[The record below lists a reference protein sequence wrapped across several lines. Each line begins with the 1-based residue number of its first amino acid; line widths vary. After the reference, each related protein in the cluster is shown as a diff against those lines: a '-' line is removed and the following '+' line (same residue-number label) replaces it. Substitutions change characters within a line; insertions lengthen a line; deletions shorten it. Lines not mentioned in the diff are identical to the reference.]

1 MQFSEFN
8 EIIQLGGIMKK
19 LFFIFCLVFVTF
31 LNAQDDFKDW
41 KNAQENQF
49 INFKSKEDKAFYEF
63 LKQSWSEF
71 DAYQGLE
78 KDTEPKLPKPPVVKN
93 VEPVKVEK
101 DLPAKPAV
109 FHVEEAE
116 NEENIYFAVDKK
128 LPVIEI
134 DYYGILMDYNYQT
147 GLEVDL
153 SKTDQ
158 EAIAAFWLK
167 ASNSDYEKLIEQLQ
181 TQRVKMKLND
191 WGYCLLVDKISDK
204 VSENDEKL
212 HQLFNW
218 FFLLKSGYDCKI
230 GYNEDNIY
238 VLLPIKNNLY
248 GIAYIEIDNQRYY
261 AVDFQKQKPLKM
273 AINTYEGNYPE
284 ADDLIDMSMES
295 NPKIKTVIV
304 EKVLKFTYDGKKYE
318 LPVKYDANVAEF
330 FRSYPQTDLDV
341 YFEAPLSDLALSSLS
356 ESFAPIL
363 QNRNES
369 EAANVLL
376 RFVQTAFQYQT
387 DDEQFGKE
395 KTFFADEVLFY
406 PACDCEDRS
415 ILYSYLVRRILQLD
429 VIGLNYPGHIATAVK
444 LNSDL
449 DGDHILYKNSKYVI
463 SDPTYINANIGVAMP
478 KFKEIQPEIIEL
490 SNKWSK

>member
-1 MQFSEFN
+1 
-8 EIIQLGGIMKK
+8 
-19 LFFIFCLVFVTF
+19 
-31 LNAQDDFKDW
+31 
-41 KNAQENQF
+41 
-49 INFKSKEDKAFYEF
+49 
-63 LKQSWSEF
+63 
-71 DAYQGLE
+71 
-78 KDTEPKLPKPPVVKN
+78 
-93 VEPVKVEK
+93 
-101 DLPAKPAV
+101 
-109 FHVEEAE
+109 
-116 NEENIYFAVDKK
+116 
-128 LPVIEI
+128 
-134 DYYGILMDYNYQT
+134 
-147 GLEVDL
+147 
-153 SKTDQ
+153 
-158 EAIAAFWLK
+158 
-167 ASNSDYEKLIEQLQ
+167 
-181 TQRVKMKLND
+181 
-191 WGYCLLVDKISDK
+191 
-204 VSENDEKL
+204 
-212 HQLFNW
+212 
-218 FFLLKSGYDCKI
+218 
-230 GYNEDNIY
+230 
-238 VLLPIKNNLY
+238 
-248 GIAYIEIDNQRYY
+248 
-261 AVDFQKQKPLKM
+261 
-273 AINTYEGNYPE
+273 
-284 ADDLIDMSMES
+284 LIDMSMES

-449 DGDHILYKNSKYVI
+449 DGDHILYKKSKYVI